1 MVLML
6 KKTLPLTAWNAG
18 AAYQSLKARTH
29 GLRLLVRMLWLSLS
43 SGIWAESLQTETV
56 DPDADAVSGSDAS
69 QETWYCG
76 KKGLTHDPEG
86 TTNLFLRRSAYSPLT
101 LWAFGSN
108 SLPKNTPSSKSN
120 HMGTASSDWEITSG
134 GVSSMPKTKQPMMM

>member
-18 AAYQSLKARTH
+18 ASYQSPKARSH

-43 SGIWAESLQTETV
+43 SAIWVESLQTETV

-69 QETWYCG
+69 Q
-76 KKGLTHDPEG
+76 
-86 TTNLFLRRSAYSPLT
+86 
-101 LWAFGSN
+101 
-108 SLPKNTPSSKSN
+108 
-120 HMGTASSDWEITSG
+120 
-134 GVSSMPKTKQPMMM
+134 